1 MPLGELPAHLRSIVA
16 PVAGLSRL
24 GTKVGAHLLGVTPV
38 DESFIRAV
46 LNTELATALELTP
59 TEVNDAVDELVTNG
73 LAETNNEL
81 GTAPFEFRFVEAT
94 YLLYHAF
101 AVALPYKPADDVK
114 AVLSSIAA
122 LAKRR
127 DRRCKHSPAFR
138 RAASTR
144 PSTTSRIT
152 VTQTFYWRSGPLHS
166 HFYWPPPLA

>member
-1 MPLGELPAHLRSIVA
+1 MRRDAHVRDDA
-16 PVAGLSRL
+16 R
-24 GTKVGAHLLGVTPV
+24 
-38 DESFIRAV
+38 ESFIRAV

-122 LAKRR
+122 LGEAEG
-127 DRRCKHSPAFR
+127 PALQTLTGLSQGR
-138 RAASTR
+138 LNRAVDYIKDHGYADVLLALGTAPFSFLLATA
-144 PSTTSRIT
+144 TRIT
-152 VTQTFYWRSGPLHS
+152 RQMSQS
-166 HFYWPPPLA
+166 S